1 MPKRVAQGNSPT
13 AGSREMKPNFYQQ
26 IIADGLKVDDEKAKL
41 IQNFI
46 NVYFDDFRWSSAT
59 KIEIIKTAKEAQKF
73 IDNPKFA
80 ELLSEVNA

>member
-1 MPKRVAQGNSPT
+1 
-13 AGSREMKPNFYQQ
+13 MKPNFYQQ